1 MLLAP
6 VGDSLRICEEN
17 TMSRKILGAFALALF
32 VLLAIPAAA
41 QQAPALSAEERE
53 AILRPVLDYAEGWY
67 EGDVAKMERALHPEL
82 VKRIVRTDPNSKRS
96 VLDGMGASVLLNNVA
111 RAYGKNTPKE
121 QQLKDA
127 KILEVFGN
135 AASVRVEMAGWVD
148 FLHIAKFNGRW
159 VIVNV
164 LWELKPRAN

>member
-1 MLLAP
+1 MVNRLIIRTFLSVA
-6 VGDSLRICEEN
+6 IC
-17 TMSRKILGAFALALF
+17 
-32 VLLAIPAAA
+32 AAA
-41 QQAPALSAEERE
+41 SCAQQAPAPAPALSAEERE
-53 AILRPVLDYAEGWY
+53 AILRPAFDYAEGWY

-82 VKRIVRTDPNSKRS
+82 VKRIVRSDPNSNRS
-96 VLDGMGASVLLNNVA
+96 TLDGMGASVLLNNVA

-127 KILEVFGN
+127 KLLDVYGN
-135 AASVRVEMAGWVD
+135 IASVRVEMAGWVD
-148 FLHIAKFNGRW
+148 YLHIARFNGRW

>member
-1 MLLAP
+1 MNRKMAVVTLL
-6 VGDSLRICEEN
+6 V
-17 TMSRKILGAFALALF
+17 F
-32 VLLAIPAAA
+32 VSCAIPVAA
-41 QQAPALSAEERE
+41 QQTPAPSAEERE
-53 AILRPVLDYAEGWY
+53 AILRPALDYAEGWY

-111 RAYGKNTPKE
+111 RAFGKNTPKE

-127 KILEVFGN
+127 KILDTYGN
-135 AASVRVEMAGWVD
+135 VASVRVEMAGWVD
-148 FLHIAKFNGRW
+148 YLHIAKFNGRW

-164 LWELKPRAN
+164 LWELKPRTN